1 MKTTIPRGKGR
12 AATFQALGEAILS
25 TAAQE
30 LSPAQAAYQEMLQ
43 AKCEKMGINHPFE
56 MEDPNDVKKFF
67 DELSADWAVHKDD
80 GE

>member
-1 MKTTIPRGKGR
+1 MKATIPRGKGR

-25 TAAQE
+25 TSARE
-30 LSPAQAAYQEMLQ
+30 LSPAQAAYQELLQ

-67 DELSADWAVHKDD
+67 DELSADWAVHKDA
-80 GE
+80 E

>member
-1 MKTTIPRGKGR
+1 MKATIPRGKGR

-30 LSPAQAAYQEMLQ
+30 LSPAQAAYQELLQ

-67 DELSADWAVHKDD
+67 DELSADWAIQKDS
-80 GE
+80 E

>member
-1 MKTTIPRGKGR
+1 MKASIPRGKGR

-30 LSPAQAAYQEMLQ
+30 LSPAQAAYQELLQ

-56 MEDPNDVKKFF
+56 LEDPNDVKKFF
-67 DELSADWAVHKDD
+67 DELSADWAIQKDD
-80 GE
+80 E

>member
-30 LSPAQAAYQEMLQ
+30 LSPAQAAYQELLQ

-56 MEDPNDVKKFF
+56 LEDPNDVKKFF
-67 DELSADWAVHKDD
+67 DELSADWAIQKDS
-80 GE
+80 E

>member
-1 MKTTIPRGKGR
+1 MKASIPRGKGR

-30 LSPAQAAYQEMLQ
+30 LSPAQAAYQELLQ

-56 MEDPNDVKKFF
+56 LEDPSDVKKFF
-67 DELSADWAVHKDD
+67 DELSADWAIQKD

>member
-1 MKTTIPRGKGR
+1 MKASIPRGKGR

-30 LSPAQAAYQEMLQ
+30 LSPAQAAYQELLQ

-56 MEDPNDVKKFF
+56 LEDPSDVKKFF
-67 DELSADWAVHKDD
+67 DELSADWAIQKDD
-80 GE
+80 E

>member
-1 MKTTIPRGKGR
+1 MKAAIPRGKGR

-30 LSPAQAAYQEMLQ
+30 LSPAQAAYQELLQ

-56 MEDPNDVKKFF
+56 LEDPNDVKKFF
-67 DELSADWAVHKDD
+67 DELSADWAIQKDD
-80 GE
+80 E

>member
-56 MEDPNDVKKFF
+56 LEDPNDVKKFF

>member
-1 MKTTIPRGKGR
+1 MKATIPRGKGR

-30 LSPAQAAYQEMLQ
+30 LSPAQAAYQELLQ

-56 MEDPNDVKKFF
+56 LEDPNDVKKFF
-67 DELSADWAVHKDD
+67 DELSADWAIQKDA
-80 GE
+80 E

>member
-1 MKTTIPRGKGR
+1 MKATIPRGKGR

-30 LSPAQAAYQEMLQ
+30 LSPAQAAYQELLQ

-56 MEDPNDVKKFF
+56 LEDPSDVKKFF
-67 DELSADWAVHKDD
+67 DELSADWAIQKD

>member
-12 AATFQALGEAILS
+12 TATFQALGEAILS

-30 LSPAQAAYQEMLQ
+30 LSPAQAAYQELLQ

-56 MEDPNDVKKFF
+56 LEDPNDVKKFF
-67 DELSADWAVHKDD
+67 DELSADWAIQKDS
-80 GE
+80 E

>member
-1 MKTTIPRGKGR
+1 MKATIPRGKGR

-30 LSPAQAAYQEMLQ
+30 LSPAQAAYQELLQ

-56 MEDPNDVKKFF
+56 LEDPNDVKKFF
-67 DELSADWAVHKDD
+67 DELSADWAIQKDS
-80 GE
+80 E

>member
-1 MKTTIPRGKGR
+1 MKASIPRGKGR

-30 LSPAQAAYQEMLQ
+30 LSPAQAAYQELLQ

-56 MEDPNDVKKFF
+56 MEDPSDVKKFF
-67 DELSADWAVHKDD
+67 DELSADWAIQKD

>member
-1 MKTTIPRGKGR
+1 MKASIPRGKGR

-30 LSPAQAAYQEMLQ
+30 LSPAQAAYQELLQ

-56 MEDPNDVKKFF
+56 LEDPNDVKKFF
-67 DELSADWAVHKDD
+67 DELSADWAIQKDS
-80 GE
+80 E